1 MSRSLEYLRNAASC
15 LRVAE
20 RTTELAARAELI
32 KMAHAWQRLAEQ
44 ANRNS
49 KLDLVYETPAKSEQ
63 QPATQQQLQIQPDG
77 SDPQID

>member
-1 MSRSLEYLRNAASC
+1 MSRSLEYLHNAASC

-20 RTTELAARAELI
+20 RTTDLAARAELI

-63 QPATQQQLQIQPDG
+63 QPATQQQQQIQPDG

>member
-20 RTTELAARAELI
+20 RTNDLAARAELI

-49 KLDLVYETPAKSEQ
+49 KLDLVYETTAKSEQ
-63 QPATQQQLQIQPDG
+63 QPAILQQQQIQPDG

>member
-20 RTTELAARAELI
+20 RTTDLAARAELI

-63 QPATQQQLQIQPDG
+63 QPATQQQQQIQPDG